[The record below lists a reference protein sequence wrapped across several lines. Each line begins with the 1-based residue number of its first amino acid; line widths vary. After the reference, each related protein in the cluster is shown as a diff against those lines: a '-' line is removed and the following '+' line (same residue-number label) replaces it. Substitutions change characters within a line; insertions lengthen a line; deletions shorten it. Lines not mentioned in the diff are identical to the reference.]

1 MSIIGS
7 LEDLSLAD
15 IFQILAGSQK
25 SGVLYVNTV
34 DGRSSIAFKNGYVV
48 SASKPDLSHRLG
60 QLLLK
65 QNLISRTDL
74 ETSLTEQSQNGLP
87 LGEILLKRELLAPEI
102 LRNAMRQ
109 QVVETLKEIVNL
121 EEGSFS
127 FHTDAS
133 LPSDLVLLD
142 PQHILLD
149 VAYLQDT
156 YGPRTKGPS
165 DEPFSPSKLIS
176 EIGADDSTQPP
187 ERPFF
192 SEDPRT
198 IRLVREIS
206 EELARPREST
216 EVSLLVL
223 RLASEFFDR
232 SLFFVV
238 AGEQLASC
246 GGFGFPLCAGPD
258 QQGPYR
264 VSIPLKDASI
274 FKSVFETEQTYRG
287 VLLEGEW
294 GKGLIA
300 RITRRLPNEIVVLP
314 IISQGAVI
322 ALLYGDNG
330 DSQQKIRAT
339 DLLEVLLLQA
349 GMALE
354 NTVLRTRLLQLTA
367 IHSDPS

>member
-1 MSIIGS
+1 LSIIGS

-34 DGRSSIAFKNGYVV
+34 DGRSSIAFNNGYVV
-48 SASKPDLSHRLG
+48 SASRPDLSHRLG

-65 QNLISRTDL
+65 QNIISRLDL
-74 ETSLTEQSQNGLP
+74 ETCLTEQSRTGLP
-87 LGEILLKRELLAPEI
+87 LGELLLKRQLIAPEV
-102 LRNAMRQ
+102 LRGVMRQ

-127 FHTDAS
+127 FQTDTS

-156 YGPRTKGPS
+156 SGLRGKS
-165 DEPFSPSKLIS
+165 SSEEPFSPSKLIS
-176 EIGADDSTQPP
+176 EIGADDSSPGL
-187 ERPFF
+187 ERSDF
-192 SEDPRT
+192 SEDLRS
-198 IRLVREIS
+198 IKLVREIS

-216 EVSLLVL
+216 EVSLLIL

-238 AGEQLASC
+238 AGDRLISC
-246 GGFGFPLCAGPD
+246 GGFGFPLCGGTT

-274 FKSVFETEQTYRG
+274 FKSVFETGQTYRG

-300 RITRRLPNEIVVLP
+300 RITRRLPNEIVVVP
-314 IISQGAVI
+314 IVSQEVVI

-330 DSQQKIRAT
+330 ESQQRMRST
-339 DLLEVLLLQA
+339 DLLEVLTLQA

-354 NTVLRTRLLQLTA
+354 NTVLRNKLLQLTA
-367 IHSDPS
+367 VHGDPS